1 MSKKMIRKTK
11 IDKFIQILIDS
22 GKFVVDASNPLSACE
37 KALEQIEQ
45 RNEDKF
51 IDSVLNDINS
61 ADVESLD
68 AVKSL
73 KRLYRATQA
82 IHKATTQE
90 KINRFK
96 KLTVSGIIN
105 QNNLSDDNF
114 ELFVNIIDDL
124 TDTEYLIMSIINRI
138 EEEHKGEKFDT
149 RVSKETEKQIL
160 AELSMDN
167 HTFISYITR
176 LKGKGM
182 IIPPIL
188 SPLMSSDE
196 AKELFGDM
204 MLTSGCNFIADY
216 EKFCINNVN
225 GHVSILFK
233 KLLEYIN

>member
-1 MSKKMIRKTK
+1 MSKNMIREAK
-11 IDKFIQILIDS
+11 IDKITQILIGS
-22 GKFVVDASNPLSACE
+22 GKFVIDASNPLGAC
-37 KALEQIEQ
+37 KMALEQIEQ
-45 RNEDKF
+45 HNEDSF

-68 AVKSL
+68 AIKSL

-96 KLTVSGIIN
+96 KLTVNGIIN
-105 QNNLSDDNF
+105 QDNLSDDNF

-149 RVSKETEKQIL
+149 RISKVTEKQIL
-160 AELSMDN
+160 AELSMN
-167 HTFISYITR
+167 NYTFISYITR

-182 IIPPIL
+182 ITPPIL
-188 SPLMSSDE
+188 SPLMGSDE

-204 MLTSGCNFIADY
+204 MLTSGCNFMADY

-225 GHVSILFK
+225 GHVSELFK
-233 KLLEYIN
+233 QLLNYIN